1 MNSSS
6 SFMEL
11 RNKRKF
17 DTSDNNEESKEISTS
32 DNNEESK
39 EISTSDV
46 NANVSEG
53 TTMITMKSKR
63 LFKYEFIDFDILQ
76 NRAKILQEAMKRKA
90 LWFKTDTMT
99 VIQDKSKVNLCLF
112 YSILNGLPTYD
123 QKFAFTEYY
132 TGSDPSTKFLIFNNS
147 YSTRDH
153 ENLGFIP
160 EEIIDWLKYLQRNAI
175 ILNFV
180 YKRQKSNKS
189 FLNKLFFSEKIRDE
203 NIIHLFEGW
212 SPVYDNKNKKVMI
225 NCLNGSTPD
234 FVGIP
239 SAEDYKNVEGS
250 QRLINMKAKVYEM
263 IGSTEDPAL
272 SSFRSESVYSHT
284 ISVRWS
290 NEHNAM
296 LIFDTE
302 KQNVIKL
309 RSVEDFSKHLH
320 CYIKVYV

>member
-1 MNSSS
+1 
-6 SFMEL
+6 
-11 RNKRKF
+11 
-17 DTSDNNEESKEISTS
+17 
-32 DNNEESK
+32 
-39 EISTSDV
+39 
-46 NANVSEG
+46 
-53 TTMITMKSKR
+53 
-63 LFKYEFIDFDILQ
+63 
-76 NRAKILQEAMKRKA
+76 MKRKA

-132 TGSDPSTKFLIFNNS
+132 TGSDPATKFLIYNKS

-160 EEIIDWLKYLQRNAI
+160 EEIIDWLKYLKRNAI

-263 IGSTEDPAL
+263 IGSTEDPAI

-302 KQNVIKL
+302 KK
-309 RSVEDFSKHLH
+309 SDKA
-320 CYIKVYV
+320 

>member
-1 MNSSS
+1 M
-6 SFMEL
+6 
-11 RNKRKF
+11 RYNK
-17 DTSDNNEESKEISTS
+17 
-32 DNNEESK
+32 
-39 EISTSDV
+39 
-46 NANVSEG
+46 
-53 TTMITMKSKR
+53 
-63 LFKYEFIDFDILQ
+63 
-76 NRAKILQEAMKRKA
+76 
-90 LWFKTDTMT
+90 
-99 VIQDKSKVNLCLF
+99 
-112 YSILNGLPTYD
+112 
-123 QKFAFTEYY
+123 
-132 TGSDPSTKFLIFNNS
+132 S

-153 ENLGFIP
+153 ENLGFHSS
-160 EEIIDWLKYLQRNAI
+160 EMIDWLKYLKRNAMI
-175 ILNFV
+175 IDFV

-239 SAEDYKNVEGS
+239 SAEDYKNVERS

-263 IGSTEDPAL
+263 IGSTEDPAI

-302 KQNVIKL
+302 KRKVIKL
-309 RSVEDFSKHLH
+309 ESVENFSKHLQ
-320 CYIKVYV
+320 CYIKVYVFSLTLYTLTRVT

>member
-1 MNSSS
+1 VNSSSS

-53 TTMITMKSKR
+53 TTMITMKSKI
-63 LFKYEFIDFDILQ
+63 LFKYEFIDFDILG
-76 NRAKILQEAMKRKA
+76 NRAKVLQDAMKRKA
-90 LWFKTDTMT
+90 LWYKTDTMT

-132 TGSDPSTKFLIFNNS
+132 TGSDPTTKFLIYNKS

-203 NIIHLFEGW
+203 NIMHLFEGW

-250 QRLINMKAKVYEM
+250 QQLINMKAKVYEM
-263 IGSTEDPAL
+263 VGSTEDPAL

-302 KQNVIKL
+302 KNVIKL
-309 RSVEDFSKHLH
+309 ESV
-320 CYIKVYV
+320 